1 MEIRQTCSNRD
12 EQRVVKRETG
22 RKYDDAWSN
31 FESMK
36 MRSRQTGRFQNIQ
49 ITDEQIYRNAQAE
62 TTRGKEKKYV
72 WMTTG

>member
-12 EQRVVKRETG
+12 EQRVVKRETE

-49 ITDEQIYRNAQAE
+49 ITDEQIYKNAQAE
-62 TTRGKEKKYV
+62 TTEEEKRRNVY
-72 WMTTG
+72 G

>member
-49 ITDEQIYRNAQAE
+49 ITDEQIYKNAQAE
-62 TTRGKEKKYV
+62 ATEEEKRRNEY
-72 WMTTG
+72 G